1 MEQKR
6 CFGCMELTDQPVCPR
21 CGWSA
26 QHNNE
31 FHQLPVGTVLAD
43 KYLVGRALGQG
54 GFGITYIGWDT
65 NLDIRVCVKE
75 FFPMST
81 VNRDHSIA
89 NTVNCNATVLMN
101 GYASSRERFL
111 REAKSMAKFRD
122 VPQIVSIFDFFQ
134 ANNTAYM
141 VMQYI
146 EGIDLAKYVARR
158 GGRIGMDE
166 TLRILKPIM
175 EALSLVHEA
184 GMIHRDIAPDN
195 IMLHPREGAKLLD
208 FGAVRQVENPDADKE
223 LTRSTEAILKNGFA
237 PMEQYQSR
245 GSLGPWTDV
254 YALSAT
260 IYYCV
265 TGRIPTEALTRMVEE
280 TPLDWS
286 GAEGITRRQIEVLE
300 QGMAVLSKNRIQSVK
315 ELMAGL
321 YAPEKPEP
329 QPVPKPQPQREP
341 ELKHDPPL
349 NTPRVPQPEPKP
361 QPESKQRGDSL
372 SGKERHI
379 PQKRV
384 VAAVAI
390 SILLLCALGAYGW
403 LHCWFGH
410 VWSEAS
416 CTSPKA
422 CIRCGV
428 QAGNTLS
435 HQWSGATCTSPKNCI
450 ICGTQEGDVLPHQ
463 WSGATCTSPQTCI
476 ICGAQ
481 EGDVL
486 PHQWNDATC
495 TSPKTCIF
503 CGAYEEPSTHVWY
516 GSGGYTATCMNCSM
530 MRHTMVSSDNVGDLE
545 VEQRP
550 KTFIWGQSVYR
561 RQDVTSIV
569 FSGKISAA
577 PDKAWDV
584 SAARDGSILA
594 WLDNG
599 RLTITSD
606 GIISANPNASWLFA
620 HFSNLK
626 SIDFAGIFDT
636 SDATTMNAMFAGC
649 NTLQTLDLSG
659 FITNKVYDMGGMFHR
674 CYKLK
679 SVDVSSF
686 DTAAVQ
692 YLGWMFA
699 ENHQLTDVDVSG
711 FDISNVNDIS
721 GMFLYCENLQ
731 NIDISGFKFSNIKNL
746 SWMFEGCNKLKN
758 IQIDSFDVGK
768 VMYYEGFL
776 PDGATI
782 NGIPWRE
789 YFEN

>member
-1 MEQKR
+1 MEQRR

-166 TLRILKPIM
+166 TQRILKPIM

-195 IMLHPREGAKLLD
+195 IMLHPRDGAKLLD
-208 FGAVRQVENPDADKE
+208 FGAVRQLENPDTEKE

-265 TGRIPTEALTRMVEE
+265 TGRIPTEALTRVMEE

-286 GAEGITRRQIEVLE
+286 GAEGITPEQIQVLE
-300 QGMAVLSKNRIQSVK
+300 QGMAVRAKNRIQSVK
-315 ELMAGL
+315 ELAEGL
-321 YAPEKPEP
+321 YAPGK
-329 QPVPKPQPQREP
+329 PKPQPAPTPSPRREP

-349 NTPRVPQPEPKP
+349 KIAPIPKPEPEPQREEKTVPAAKHDPLSDTYRILQQNDKPQPEPRP
-361 QPESKQRGDSL
+361 AR
-372 SGKERHI
+372 
-379 PQKRV
+379 KRISNRAV
-384 VAAVAI
+384 IFAAAAVVLI
-390 SILLLCALGAYGW
+390 ALA
-403 LHCWFGH
+403 
-410 VWSEAS
+410 
-416 CTSPKA
+416 
-422 CIRCGV
+422 
-428 QAGNTLS
+428 
-435 HQWSGATCTSPKNCI
+435 
-450 ICGTQEGDVLPHQ
+450 
-463 WSGATCTSPQTCI
+463 
-476 ICGAQ
+476 
-481 EGDVL
+481 
-486 PHQWNDATC
+486 
-495 TSPKTCIF
+495 
-503 CGAYEEPSTHVWY
+503 
-516 GSGGYTATCMNCSM
+516 
-530 MRHTMVSSDNVGDLE
+530 
-545 VEQRP
+545 
-550 KTFIWGQSVYR
+550 
-561 RQDVTSIV
+561 
-569 FSGKISAA
+569 
-577 PDKAWDV
+577 
-584 SAARDGSILA
+584 LA
-594 WLDNG
+594 
-599 RLTITSD
+599 
-606 GIISANPNASWLFA
+606 
-620 HFSNLK
+620 
-626 SIDFAGIFDT
+626 
-636 SDATTMNAMFAGC
+636 
-649 NTLQTLDLSG
+649 
-659 FITNKVYDMGGMFHR
+659 
-674 CYKLK
+674 
-679 SVDVSSF
+679 
-686 DTAAVQ
+686 
-692 YLGWMFA
+692 
-699 ENHQLTDVDVSG
+699 
-711 FDISNVNDIS
+711 
-721 GMFLYCENLQ
+721 
-731 NIDISGFKFSNIKNL
+731 
-746 SWMFEGCNKLKN
+746 
-758 IQIDSFDVGK
+758 
-768 VMYYEGFL
+768 FL
-776 PDGATI
+776 PKRG
-782 NGIPWRE
+782 W
-789 YFEN
+789 YFENGEYSYYVWPGVRLSDSWLQDQSSYYYLDSDGTMHTGWLRNNGALYYLAEDGKMVTGSHVINGKRYIFAADGKLIP